1 MSFNLAGQEATAVQQ
16 ALAAQGIVIGSNG
29 VPYTPLD
36 MNARGLTQIARASVS
51 YLTNPDEIDR
61 LVQALRTLAGQRR

>member
-1 MSFNLAGQEATAVQQ
+1 
-16 ALAAQGIVIGSNG
+16 
-29 VPYTPLD
+29 